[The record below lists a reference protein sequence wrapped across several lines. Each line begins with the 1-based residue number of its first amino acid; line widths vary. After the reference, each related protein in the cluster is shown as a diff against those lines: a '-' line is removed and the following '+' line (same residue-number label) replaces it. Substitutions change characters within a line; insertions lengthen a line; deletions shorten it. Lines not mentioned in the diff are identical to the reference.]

1 MRATLQLTGAEPVTY
16 DVVGSVSL
24 IEENDNSED

>member
-1 MRATLQLTGAEPVTY
+1 MRATLQLTGAQPVTY

-24 IEENDNSED
+24 IEENDNSDQ

>member
-1 MRATLQLTGAEPVTY
+1 MRATLQLTGAQPITY

-24 IEENDNSED
+24 VEDNDNSDE